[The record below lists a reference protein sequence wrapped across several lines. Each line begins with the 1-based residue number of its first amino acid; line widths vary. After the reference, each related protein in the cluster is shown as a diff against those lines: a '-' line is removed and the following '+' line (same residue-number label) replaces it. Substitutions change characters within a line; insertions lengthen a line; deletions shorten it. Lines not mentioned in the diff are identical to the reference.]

1 MKGENAV
8 QEAQLDTLAT
18 FENYMESCLRADW
31 AADKRLL
38 LDAAAMDSFD
48 GQAVSPVLV
57 RRTSAAPAPGRSF
70 LMVRLTMSGTLP
82 KVV

>member
-1 MKGENAV
+1 M

-38 LDAAAMDSFD
+38 LDAAAVDTFD
-48 GQAVSPVLV
+48 GQAAFPVLV
-57 RRTSAAPAPGRSF
+57 RRSSAAPA
-70 LMVRLTMSGTLP
+70 SGIDIL
-82 KVV
+82 V